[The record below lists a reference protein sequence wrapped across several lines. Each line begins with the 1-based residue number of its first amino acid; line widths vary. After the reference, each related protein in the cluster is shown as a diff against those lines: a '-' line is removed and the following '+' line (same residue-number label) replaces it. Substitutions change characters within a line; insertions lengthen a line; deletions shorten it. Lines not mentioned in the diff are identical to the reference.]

1 MQAARRALGPERVS
15 RTHVSVK
22 RYQIKQLKE
31 KGNFSHRFSI
41 LPPSLKMT
49 VWGDCFG
56 MGSKRKKYPWGS
68 CNERRGNAPPPTL
81 DGPSASGPARR
92 QGGSQRFSAEVAF
105 TRARS
110 AGQLNSFIHAKH
122 IRNQRLPSQSFSNRG
137 RHLRGP
143 RDVGCAWCRAV
154 CSVDLRAARGQTS

>member
-31 KGNFSHRFSI
+31 KGNFSHRFWI

-56 MGSKRKKYPWGS
+56 TGSKRKKYPWGS
-68 CNERRGNAPPPTL
+68 CNERRGNSPPPL
-81 DGPSASGPARR
+81 SMDPRPRVL
-92 QGGSQRFSAEVAF
+92 QGGREE
-105 TRARS
+105 
-110 AGQLNSFIHAKH
+110 
-122 IRNQRLPSQSFSNRG
+122 
-137 RHLRGP
+137 
-143 RDVGCAWCRAV
+143 
-154 CSVDLRAARGQTS
+154 ARGSRPRSPLLAHALLIS

>member
-68 CNERRGNAPPPTL
+68 CNERRGNAPPHSRWTL
-81 DGPSASGPARR
+81 GL
-92 QGGSQRFSAEVAF
+92 GSCKAAGRKPEVL
-105 TRARS
+105 
-110 AGQLNSFIHAKH
+110 G
-122 IRNQRLPSQSFSNRG
+122 RG
-137 RHLRGP
+137 RLYSRTL
-143 RDVGCAWCRAV
+143 C
-154 CSVDLRAARGQTS
+154 